1 VRGWVLALV
10 IAVALALA
18 VALAVA
24 GLGLS
29 GSGPR
34 LKFASDFS
42 GSRLNT
48 KIWGTCYPWA
58 NAKAGCSNFG
68 NKEYEWYLP
77 SQVRVSGG
85 VLHLVAQRIP
95 TLGQNAQAAPMHYS
109 CRSGMVT
116 TYPGFR
122 FKYGYVQVVAQV
134 PGGPGLWPALWLLA
148 ANLRWPP
155 EMDMLEHYGPPDVR
169 TNVAF
174 HPAGAPAVIK
184 FLDTANLNTGWHTF
198 GLSWTS
204 SRLVWFIDGR
214 AVLTASHHIPHQ
226 PMYLI
231 ANLAAYQ
238 PPAGGQGCE
247 GTMLIR
253 SIKVWQN

>member
-1 VRGWVLALV
+1 MLAVV
-10 IAVALALA
+10 IAAVAAAVAAAALAA
-18 VALAVA
+18 WALRP
-24 GLGLS
+24 
-29 GSGPR
+29 SGPGPR
-34 LKFASDFS
+34 PAFASDFS

-58 NAKAGCSNFG
+58 HAQAGCSNFG

-85 VLHLVAQRIP
+85 VLHLIAQRIP
-95 TLGQNAQAAPMHYS
+95 TVGQDARAAPKQYS

-122 FKYGYVQVVAQV
+122 FRYGYVQMVAKV
-134 PGGPGLWPALWLLA
+134 PGEPGLWPALWLAA

-155 EMDMLEHYGPPDVR
+155 EMDMLEHYGAPDVR

-174 HPAGAPAVIK
+174 HPAGAPAVTK
-184 FLDTANLNTGWHTF
+184 FLDIANLNSGWHTF

-214 AVLTASHHIPHQ
+214 AVLTISHHIPHQ

-231 ANLAAYQ
+231 ANLAVYQ
-238 PPAGGQGCE
+238 PPAASQGCQ

>member
-1 VRGWVLALV
+1 MRGWVLALLIAAV
-10 IAVALALA
+10 VAVALT
-18 VALAVA
+18 VG
-24 GLGLS
+24 GLRLS

-58 NAKAGCSNFG
+58 HAQAGCNNFG

-95 TLGQNAQAAPMHYS
+95 ALGQNAQGASMQYS

-155 EMDMLEHYGPPDVR
+155 EMDILEHYGPPNVR
-169 TNVAF
+169 TNVAL
-174 HPAGAPAVIK
+174 HPVGAPGITK
-184 FLDTANLNTGWHTF
+184 FLDTDNLSSGWHTF

-204 SRLVWFIDGR
+204 SRLVWFIDGQ
-214 AVLTASHHIPHQ
+214 AVLTTSQHIPHQ

-231 ANLAAYQ
+231 ANLAVYQ
-238 PPAGGQGCE
+238 PPSGDQGCE

>member
-1 VRGWVLALV
+1 LT
-10 IAVALALA
+10 IAAVVAAALA
-18 VALAVA
+18 VWTFRP
-24 GLGLS
+24 
-29 GSGPR
+29 SGPGPR
-34 LKFASDFS
+34 PTFASDFS

-58 NAKAGCSNFG
+58 HAQAGCSNFG
-68 NKEYEWYLP
+68 NTEYEWYLP

-85 VLHLVAQRIP
+85 VLHLIAQRIP
-95 TLGQNAQAAPMHYS
+95 TVGQNAQAAPKQYS

-122 FKYGYVQVVAQV
+122 FKFGYVQVVANV
-134 PGGPGLWPALWLLA
+134 PGEPGLWPALWLAA
-148 ANLRWPP
+148 ANQEWPP
-155 EMDMLEHYGPPDVR
+155 EMDMLEHYGPPNVR

-174 HPAGAPAVIK
+174 HPVRAPAVTK
-184 FLDTANLNTGWHTF
+184 FMDIANLNSGWHTF

-204 SRLVWFIDGR
+204 SKLVWFIDGR
-214 AVLTASHHIPHQ
+214 AVLTVRHHIPQQ

-231 ANLAAYQ
+231 ANLAVYH
-238 PPAGGQGCE
+238 PPAGGQGCQ

-253 SIKVWQN
+253 SIKVWQNLTGLPR

>member
-1 VRGWVLALV
+1 MV
-10 IAVALALA
+10 IAAVAAVALL
-18 VALAVA
+18 VV
-24 GLGLS
+24 GLGLYRP
-29 GSGPR
+29 GPQPT
-34 LKFASDFS
+34 FASDFS

-58 NAKAGCSNFG
+58 HTKAGCTNFG
-68 NKEYEWYLP
+68 NTEYEWYLP

-85 VLHLVAQRIP
+85 VLHLVAQRIL
-95 TLGQNAQAAPMHYS
+95 TVGRNAQGAPMHYS

-134 PGGPGLWPALWLLA
+134 PGGPGLWPALWLVA

-155 EMDMLEHYGPPDVR
+155 EIDMLEHYGPPDVR
-169 TNVAF
+169 TDVAV
-174 HPAGAPAVIK
+174 HPVGAPAVTK
-184 FLDTANLNTGWHTF
+184 FMDIANLTSGWHTF

-204 SRLVWFIDGR
+204 SRLVWFIDGT
-214 AVLTASHHIPHQ
+214 AVLTVSHHIPHQ

-253 SIKVWQN
+253 SIKVWKS